1 MKFWT
6 CGTCWHP
13 AFFNRCLG
21 QLKRPMH
28 LVHWLEWPKCSE
40 NQPYIICSSSLNH
53 AQQTNNTSSIQRSR
67 LSKNRKRLW
76 TRAMRL
82 WTRAMPVGFQ
92 PIREFPGI
100 SRCWDVEDQRSLV
113 LCCGG
118 SIWHFWRRQMP
129 LRQQN
134 IVEISDFEIPQFGS
148 LFWFLGQSFTPNLTH
163 TFSPHPN
170 GTLGTPKMTSKEF
183 ECFFH
188 KLPKKIQ
195 KLRFALTIIKTI
207 IWSIYIY
214 NILYHVWR
222 IFFTD
227 FSLSFRSPVEATRV
241 ASTAGRRGDDITGLG
256 DIHLAVRDGDVPAL
270 RHFLRAAPERV
281 HEEDHFNRRLA
292 SKNRWLFA
300 SGVGG
305 FGWVRCQKK
314 SKILNVWCWK
324 KWIVGFLLYLLLIA
338 NYYY

>member
-1 MKFWT
+1 M
-6 CGTCWHP
+6 
-13 AFFNRCLG
+13 
-21 QLKRPMH
+21 
-28 LVHWLEWPKCSE
+28 
-40 NQPYIICSSSLNH
+40 CSSSLNH
-53 AQQTNNTSSIQRSR
+53 AQQTNNTGSIQRSR
-67 LSKNRKRLW
+67 LPKNCKSLW

-170 GTLGTPKMTSKEF
+170 GTLGTPKMTSREF

-188 KLPKKIQ
+188 KLPKNPKAKVRPHYHHYYYI
-195 KLRFALTIIKTI
+195 
-207 IWSIYIY
+207 SYIYIY
-214 NILYHVWR
+214 IILYHVWR

-227 FSLSFRSPVEATRV
+227 FSLSFRSSVEATRV

-256 DIHLAVRDGDVPAL
+256 DIHGAAQHGDVPAL
-270 RHFLRAAPERV
+270 RHMLRAAPGRV
-281 HEEDHFNRRLA
+281 HEKKIGRLA
-292 SKNRWLFA
+292 SKNWLFFA

-305 FGWVRCQKK
+305 FGWVRCQTK
-314 SKILNVWCWK
+314 SKILKFGAERNE
-324 KWIVGFLLYLLLIA
+324 LLDFCCICCILGLEPPDYYYILLLM
-338 NYYY
+338 NLSLRSEGN